1 MCTLTL
7 GQVVYVPHKSNKHH
21 TVFVHIT
28 TESGHDVKMTKSH
41 ILPAGKCGSVL
52 PLVHAS
58 KVIVGDCILSVSG
71 EEKVMEIELISGSG
85 VYTIVTKEEYLVV
98 NGIIASPF
106 GVNHMLAN
114 MYYNVHRF
122 LYSCS
127 PILLASSLLHSANE
141 GLGVMTPLFG
151 SF

>member
-1 MCTLTL
+1 
-7 GQVVYVPHKSNKHH
+7 
-21 TVFVHIT
+21 
-28 TESGHDVKMTKSH
+28 
-41 ILPAGKCGSVL
+41 
-52 PLVHAS
+52 
-58 KVIVGDCILSVSG
+58 
-71 EEKVMEIELISGSG
+71 MEIELISGLG

-141 GLGVMTPLFG
+141 GLGIMTPLFG